1 MDEKVYQGGVRL
13 CVSFSDAP
21 KKFITFDEVVAQ
33 RRAEAR
39 RSLVLQ
45 VNSDSSFNELYGY
58 CSRYA
63 SINGIHHYK
72 NNGGEVRRHL
82 SLQCHDNITR
92 FELKL
97 EITKF
102 NIPIYYMELYCNHT
116 VLS

>member
-1 MDEKVYQGGVRL
+1 MFVSEEYIRLVEVIELAEIVLSRWCKVIYT
-13 CVSFSDAP
+13 FSDAP

-39 RSLVLQ
+39 RSLVVQ

-63 SINGIHHYK
+63 SITGIHHYK

-82 SLQCHDNITR
+82 SLQNRDSVVT
-92 FELKL
+92 KL
-97 EITKF
+97 ELI
-102 NIPIYYMELYCNHT
+102 L
-116 VLS
+116 